1 MTVLGD
7 ATQVALSV
15 TPVPV
20 WQATQG
26 SNVLLNNLD
35 LVNTM
40 TVGYTNNI
48 SPGSTNGYPIP
59 PLGSIVMDGS
69 KQIWGTAPASTT
81 GYLVVT
87 PNASSP
93 VASPSQ
99 IAAQIALATAAVP
112 IYSVPSTVI
121 PGSGNINPV
130 SLNPVTISGAG
141 LNGVPVAIYT
151 SYEIQ
156 LSLTGIA
163 GGGLAPVRV
172 RLQWFTNLTDVNP
185 TDEVDWF
192 LLPPLITGAL
202 LVTGHGPNRGLYLT
216 VTVFDLDTHQVTLN
230 SLTISGSS
238 RTYSCDDWRSNAG
251 LGGSYGPVVAYSNE
265 LCIAKAITVPTNTTE
280 SVDILLYS
288 GRALFYCDAGATGT
302 LTFEV
307 VDWNSN
313 IIAELHPGQNS
324 QVQQE
329 IILPRGQCVLLLVNS
344 SSTATGTCDVAL
356 IADRI

>member
-26 SNVLLNNLD
+26 TNVLLNNLD

-48 SPGSTNGYPIP
+48 NPGSTNGYPIP

-93 VASPSQ
+93 VAAPSQ

-112 IYSVPSTVI
+112 IYNVGSTVI
-121 PGSGNINPV
+121 SGGATINPAP
-130 SLNPVTISGAG
+130 LTPVTISGAG
-141 LNGVPVAIYT
+141 LNGVLIALFT

-156 LSLTGIA
+156 LSVTGVA
-163 GGGLAPVRV
+163 GGTGLLQVK
-172 RLQWFTNLTDVNP
+172 LQWFTNLTDVNP

-192 LLPPLITGAL
+192 IKAPLITGAT
-202 LVTGHGPNRGLYLT
+202 LVTGHGPNRGLYLAIT
-216 VTVFDLDTHQVTLN
+216 IINPDATHTVTLN
-230 SLTISGSS
+230 SLTVSGSS
-238 RTYSCDDWRSNAG
+238 RNYTCDDWRSNAG
-251 LGGSYGPVVAYSNE
+251 LTLGYGGVTPYSNE
-265 LCIAKAITVPTNTTE
+265 LCIWNGVLIGESTTLARAIT
-280 SVDILLYS
+280 LYS
-288 GRALFYCDAGATGT
+288 GRALFYCDASATGT
-302 LTFEV
+302 LTMLV
-307 VDWNSN
+307 VDWNFN
-313 IIAELHPGQNS
+313 TIAELHPGQNA

-329 IILPRGQCVLLLVNS
+329 IILPRGQCEVQVTNA

-356 IADRI
+356 IADRV